1 MNNVELKPCPFC
13 GGEGNMYLV
22 KKGTKYEEWI
32 VECHSNYCPCQP
44 AAHDMY
50 LTKAET
56 IEAWNRRYEKTC
68 RMNKVLLYD
77 EECIEGIE
85 CDECG
90 WNEIHDHCEALPNYC
105 PHCGGKVTH

>member
-1 MNNVELKPCPFC
+1 MSNAELKPCPFC
-13 GGEGNMYLV
+13 G
-22 KKGTKYEEWI
+22 
-32 VECHSNYCPCQP
+32 C
-44 AAHDMY
+44 
-50 LTKAET
+50 KAEIFYGDNAYWAT
-56 IEAWNRRYEKTC
+56 CSKCEAEIMGELSRNEAIETWNRRYEKTC
-68 RMNKVLLYD
+68 RMNKVFLYD